1 MTKRSFALLVLGWL
15 IVAGAGAQSSES
27 KTTSVD
33 LFSINKKPVAA
44 EEFIY
49 LYRKNHPDKSENFT
63 REKIEEY
70 LDLFVN
76 FKLKVEEARHRG
88 LDTTQA
94 FRKEYGT
101 YREELRKPYLPDTK
115 MMDSLVSLTYRRM
128 KEEVRASHILINLKP
143 EATPEDTLLAY
154 KKIIELRERILKGE
168 DFGTMA
174 STYSED
180 PSAKINKGDLGYFT
194 AMQMVFPFEQ
204 AAYNTP
210 VGSVS
215 MPARTRFGYHLVKV
229 TDKKPS
235 RGEVE
240 ISHIMIRTG
249 EGYDNEK
256 AKDLIFDVYDQ
267 LQKGVKWEELCK
279 EYSQDPSSKDNGGR
293 LRPFG
298 VGAMSGVPEFE
309 QIAFNLKE
317 SGNVSDPFQTQFGWH
332 IIRLES
338 KIPLPS
344 FKDIEASLKN
354 RVSRDERSQ
363 ISRQALQQKMKKDF
377 DFAENVEIKS
387 KVLSLGD
394 TTLKTGTWAVKPGA
408 VDESR
413 VLFSMQNKNF
423 TVKEFL
429 SYVAQTQKPNTL
441 SSSNYLNQLYDQFV
455 DENLGLLMEEKIKKE
470 NPDYSWLLKEYY
482 EGILLFEI
490 MEKEVWN
497 KASEDSTGQLNYFR
511 SHIADYQAKERMK
524 GKIFSSSSKNIVEQ
538 LKPLV
543 EKGDSVK
550 IQEFVSAQKVR
561 NETGAF
567 EKSERPVLAK
577 IDWFPGLFTA
587 ENNGQFYL
595 IWIKNILPPGPR
607 TFNEARPAVISD
619 YQNYLEKQ
627 WLDQL
632 KKKYALKIN
641 KKGKQ
646 YALRQLVKNDS

>member
-1 MTKRSFALLVLGWL
+1 MMKRSNVLILVFWFVVV
-15 IVAGAGAQSSES
+15 IAGAQSSEN
-27 KTTSVD
+27 KIKPIE
-33 LFSINKKPVAA
+33 LFTIDKKPVSA

-49 LYRKNHPDKSENFT
+49 LYRKNHPDKPENFV

-70 LDLFVN
+70 LDLFIN
-76 FKLKVEEARHRG
+76 FKLKVEEAKHRG

-115 MMDSLVSLTYRRM
+115 MMDSLVHLTYRRM

-143 EATPEDTLLAY
+143 EASPEDTLSAY
-154 KKIIELRERILKGE
+154 RKIIELRERINKGE
-168 DFGTMA
+168 NFGTIA
-174 STYSED
+174 SSHSED
-180 PSAKINKGDLGYFT
+180 PSARINKGDLGYFT

-204 AAYNTP
+204 AAYNTAI
-210 VGSVS
+210 GSVS
-215 MPARTRFGYHLVKV
+215 MPVRTRFGYHLVRV
-229 TDKKPS
+229 TDIRPS

-267 LQKGVKWEELCK
+267 LQKGVKWDELCK

-309 QIAFNLKE
+309 QMAFNLKE
-317 SGNVSDPFQTQFGWH
+317 PGNISDPFQTQFGWH

-338 KIPLPS
+338 KIPLPP
-344 FKDIEASLKN
+344 FKDLEASLKN

-363 ISRQALQQKMKKDF
+363 ISRQAMERKMKMDF
-377 DFAENVEIKS
+377 NFVENGGVKSQVFA
-387 KVLSLGD
+387 LADTSLKKGQ
-394 TTLKTGTWAVKPGA
+394 WRVNPGS
-408 VDESR
+408 VDESQM
-413 VLFSMQNKNF
+413 LFSMQNRNF
-423 TVKEFL
+423 SVKDFL
-429 SYVAQTQKPNTL
+429 TYVSQVQKPNSL
-441 SSSNYLNQLYDQFV
+441 APSNYLAQLYDQYV
-455 DENLGLLMEEKIKKE
+455 HENLGLLMEEKIKQE

-497 KASEDSTGQLNYFR
+497 RASEDSTGQRNYFQ
-511 SHIADYQAKERMK
+511 SHTADYQAKERMN
-524 GKIFSSSSKNIVEQ
+524 GKIYSSSSKTLIDQ
-538 LKPLV
+538 LRPLV
-543 EKGDSVK
+543 EQGDSVK
-550 IQEFVSAQKVR
+550 IQEFVSTQKVR

-567 EKSERPVLAK
+567 EKSERPVLGK
-577 IDWFPGLFTA
+577 IDWTPGLFTA

-595 IWIKNILPPGPR
+595 VFIKNILPPGPR
-607 TFNEARPAVISD
+607 NFNEARAAVISD

-627 WLDQL
+627 WLEQL
-632 KKKYALKIN
+632 KRKFTLKIN

-646 YALRQLVKNDS
+646 YVLRQLVKSDS